1 LGRIGLSFSHRSTSV
16 VGTNGATFYITG
28 VQLEKG
34 STATSFD
41 YRPYGT
47 ELALCQR
54 YFCKTFP
61 LGTAP
66 GNDVTIA
73 GAFRGTAVT
82 INALSQ
88 IEPAGTWKFPV
99 SMRTT
104 PSTITLYAPGTSGHT
119 AGQWT
124 NDGNAGS
131 SANARTNFAG
141 TESTS
146 FDNAG
151 VLVAAGFRPVIHA
164 TADAEL

>member
-1 LGRIGLSFSHRSTSV
+1 
-16 VGTNGATFYITG
+16 
-28 VQLEKG
+28 
-34 STATSFD
+34 
-41 YRPYGT
+41 
-47 ELALCQR
+47 
-54 YFCKTFP
+54 
-61 LGTAP
+61 
-66 GNDVTIA
+66 
-73 GAFRGTAVT
+73 
-82 INALSQ
+82 
-88 IEPAGTWKFPV
+88 
-99 SMRTT
+99 MRTT